1 MTRRLHKSW
10 ETASFDR
17 KEGTWNILTLHSYV
31 HEDEPLVE
39 YHPENQL
46 WQPESGEDDAAAVER
61 VAKALATIATQ
72 ALENQAVELSY
83 D

>member
-10 ETASFDR
+10 ESPYRDR
-17 KEGTWNILTLHSYV
+17 QTNELRILTLHSYV

-39 YHPENQL
+39 YHPENQI
-46 WQPESGEDDAAAVER
+46 WQPEQGEDDAAAVER

-72 ALENQAVELSY
+72 ALENRAVELSY